1 MRAWYGAGLEG
12 DGGSSGSCEPKRANP
27 ATSRHFL
34 VAGAGRCDLALEYK
48 KASGS
53 PAFCGNSRK
62 SQVTLWIFHVTSRH
76 ISSSE
81 ETFRRTGGARSSQP
95 SRALQYISARD
106 GRPGRRPLRSSRG
119 SPGDRPFPH
128 RARQN
133 ATDTG
138 VELDV
143 SGGFFPARGFA
154 ADFRLRGG
162 SRATISPTTSFVS
175 WTMIVCNPWRRSG
188 RWSS

>member
-48 KASGS
+48 KQLDGR
-53 PAFCGNSRK
+53 PAFCGNSPEK
-62 SQVTLWIFHVTSRH
+62 PSDTLDISRHVTSHRF
-76 ISSSE
+76 
-81 ETFRRTGGARSSQP
+81 FRGNFSPTGGARSSQP

-119 SPGDRPFPH
+119 SPGDRPFQR
-128 RARQN
+128 RARRN

-138 VELDV
+138 AKLDV
-143 SGGFFPARGFA
+143 SGSFFPARGFA

-162 SRATISPTTSFVS
+162 R
-175 WTMIVCNPWRRSG
+175 G
-188 RWSS
+188 R